1 MLLIKYDG
9 KTNVC
14 DAIGYFGNV
23 KYNCEL
29 GNAEEGYYYIDDD
42 DKLRYIKTK
51 PDTPYY
57 MYTSTS
63 VSKWRSHPLS
73 ELPVEIRRLA
83 RKYVHSDEEMQ
94 YKSVLNMRTWTETAE
109 GLDFWVEVERNQF
122 HTAFKYLANHTNLL
136 TDIKTKDHETKL
148 QDKTSSSRA
157 GTEPKGS
164 IISCKKSFATI
175 ASGHL
180 EYGRGIRG

>member
-14 DAIGYFGNV
+14 DAVRHFGIVDCGCNIGNT
-23 KYNCEL
+23 ET
-29 GNAEEGYYYIDDD
+29 GYYYLDDQS
-42 DKLRYIKTK
+42 KLRYTKTA
-51 PDTPYY
+51 PDVPYY
-57 MYTSTS
+57 VYNSTQ
-63 VSKWRSHPLS
+63 VSKWSSNPLS
-73 ELPVEIRRLA
+73 NLPVEIRQLA
-83 RKYVHSDEEMQ
+83 RKYVQSDEELKQ
-94 YKSVLNMRTWTETAE
+94 KSVMYMATWTETDE
-109 GLDFWVEVERNQF
+109 GSDFWVAVERHQF
-122 HTAFKYLANHTNLL
+122 HKAFKYLSNHTNLL
-136 TDIKTKDHETKL
+136 INKTKDHETKL

-157 GTEPKGS
+157 GAEPKGS